1 MFPAET
7 GASVERRPGDGLAV
21 LLNELATGLLVGGCL
36 RDDLLNAEDSKPLN
50 SDLFFTGAGA
60 GNVPEEKRS
69 EWIPMASRV
78 NRAEEL
84 KAVLG
89 DGRGPEPPTLRL
101 GATPSPDP
109 PDDALS
115 VSSEDSASRY
125 SLAPSTDARRGAPW
139 SAAAARTAP
148 KMAAALPFLPEAA

>member
-84 KAVLG
+84 MAVLG
-89 DGRGPEPPTLRL
+89 DGRGPEPTLRL
-101 GATPSPDP
+101 GAMPSPDP
-109 PDDALS
+109 PNDPCRQRTVPDVVHRCVLRRPMEPESNCAI
-115 VSSEDSASRY
+115 
-125 SLAPSTDARRGAPW
+125 AR
-139 SAAAARTAP
+139 
-148 KMAAALPFLPEAA
+148 